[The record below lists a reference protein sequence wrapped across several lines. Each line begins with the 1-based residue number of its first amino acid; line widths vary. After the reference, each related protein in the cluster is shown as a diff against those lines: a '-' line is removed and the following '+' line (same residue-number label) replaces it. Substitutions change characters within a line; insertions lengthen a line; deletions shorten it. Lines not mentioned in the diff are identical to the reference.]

1 MRTLFVSL
9 IVVGAFAMPAGVASQ
24 QPPPQGPT
32 FKGGV
37 ELITVDVGVLDRN
50 GRPVEDLTTADFTV
64 KINGETRRVVTAELV
79 KVDLEQARK
88 RAADPTEAYY
98 SSNIAPANGR
108 QIIIAVD
115 QLYVSPSGVKP
126 IMNAAIQFLNRLT
139 PLDSV
144 AFVAFPEPGPRANF
158 TTDKFRV
165 RQAMQ
170 GIVGQNTM
178 KATLINMGVSEAL
191 DINNRRD
198 QNVLREVSGRV
209 CSGALDGTERDRC
222 VQGIIDE
229 AARVTSRNREDVRIS
244 LTQIETLL
252 RALAY
257 IEGHKSLI
265 LISQSLAIR
274 DHTELDTAIRLAGP
288 ARTSINVL
296 AVDLG
301 RDDVTINERPPTPM
315 EDRRIQ
321 LEGLE
326 ELAAASRGALYR
338 VVNTGEGIFDRLAS
352 ELSAHYVL
360 GVEQR
365 PSDQKRDRHRVDVS
379 MRRRDVTIRS
389 GQAFVLSPTLNP
401 KRSVQE
407 TIQEALSSPMAQS
420 GVPLRVTT
428 FAQRDKGDKV
438 RLTLAAQVGQPGTPP
453 GEFTVAYAIVSNEN
467 RLVASDGNRYKLAA
481 NAGSSNEP
489 LHFSTAAVLDPGLYS
504 LRFAVV
510 DAEGRRGSVSRDLTV
525 FKMEAEEFATS
536 DLIIG
541 NQPPAGQ
548 GMRPNVEPH
557 ITGDRLAAYLELY
570 SKTPETL
577 AATTVAFEIASDEG
591 TTSLTSQPAQIGD
604 SPQPPG
610 RVATGVINTGTL
622 APGRYLV
629 HAKMTRDGKTVGVLM
644 RPFVLER
651 AEAAAVDPAAK

>member
-9 IVVGAFAMPAGVASQ
+9 IVAAALAMPAGVASQ
-24 QPPPQGPT
+24 QPTPQGPT
-32 FKGGV
+32 FKAGV
-37 ELITVDVGVLDRN
+37 DLITVDVGVVDRN
-50 GRPVEDLTTADFTV
+50 GRPVEDLNMADFTV
-64 KINGETRRVVTAELV
+64 KINGETRRVVTADLV

-115 QLYVSPSGVKP
+115 QLYISPSGVKP

-158 TTDKFRV
+158 TTDRFRV

-178 KATLINMGVSEAL
+178 KATLINMGVSEAR
-191 DINNRRD
+191 DINDRKD
-198 QNVLREVSGRV
+198 QNVLREVTGRV
-209 CSGALDGTERDRC
+209 CSGTERDRC
-222 VQGIIDE
+222 VQSIIDE
-229 AARVTSRNREDVRIS
+229 AARVTGRIREDVRIS
-244 LTQIETLL
+244 LIQIEELL
-252 RALAY
+252 KALSY

-274 DHTELDTAIRLAGP
+274 DHSELDTAIRLAGP

-301 RDDVTINERPPTPM
+301 RDDITISERPPTPM

-338 VVNTGEGIFDRLAS
+338 VVNTGEEIFDRLAS

-379 MRRRDVTIRS
+379 LRRRDVTIRS

-428 FAQRDKGDKV
+428 VSQRDKGDKV
-438 RLTLAAQVGQPGTPP
+438 RLTVSAHIGQPGTPP
-453 GEFTVAYAIVSNEN
+453 GEFTVAYAIVNNEN
-467 RLVASDGNRYKLAA
+467 RLVTSFAETVKLTTIDG
-481 NAGSSNEP
+481 SPNEP
-489 LHFSTAAVLDPGLYS
+489 LHFSRATILDPGLYS

-510 DAEGRRGSVSRDLTV
+510 DAERRRGSVSRDLTV
-525 FKMEAEEFATS
+525 FKIEGEEFATS
-536 DLIIG
+536 DLIVG
-541 NQPPAGQ
+541 NLQPPGQ
-548 GMRPNVEPH
+548 GMRPNAEPH
-557 ITGDRLAAYLELY
+557 ITADRLAAYLELY

-577 AATTVAFEIASDEG
+577 TATSVDFEIASDEG
-591 TTSLTSQPAQIGD
+591 SPAQSSQPAQIAE
-604 SPQPPG
+604 SPQVPG
-610 RVATGVINTGTL
+610 RVATSVINTSTL

-629 HAKMTRDGKTVGVLM
+629 RAKMTRDGKTVGVLS

-651 AEAAAVDPAAK
+651 AEGAAAEPAK

>member
-1 MRTLFVSL
+1 
-9 IVVGAFAMPAGVASQ
+9 
-24 QPPPQGPT
+24 
-32 FKGGV
+32 
-37 ELITVDVGVLDRN
+37 
-50 GRPVEDLTTADFTV
+50 
-64 KINGETRRVVTAELV
+64 
-79 KVDLEQARK
+79 
-88 RAADPTEAYY
+88 
-98 SSNIAPANGR
+98 
-108 QIIIAVD
+108 
-115 QLYVSPSGVKP
+115 
-126 IMNAAIQFLNRLT
+126 
-139 PLDSV
+139 
-144 AFVAFPEPGPRANF
+144 
-158 TTDKFRV
+158 
-165 RQAMQ
+165 MQ

-178 KATLINMGVSEAL
+178 KSTLINMGVYEAL
-191 DINNRRD
+191 AIDNRRD
-198 QNVLREVSGRV
+198 QNVLQDVTGRV
-209 CSGALDGTERDRC
+209 CSSAAGGTELERC
-222 VQGIIDE
+222 IAGIRDE
-229 AARVTSRNREDVRIS
+229 AARITQRNREDVRIS
-244 LTQIETLL
+244 LSQIETLL
-252 RALAY
+252 RALRY
-257 IEGHKSLI
+257 IDGHKSLI

-301 RDDVTINERPPTPM
+301 RDDVTVSERPPTPM

-352 ELSAHYVL
+352 DLSAHYVL

-379 MRRRDVTIRS
+379 LRRRDVTIRS

-420 GVPLRVTT
+420 GVPLRVST

-438 RLTLAAQVGQPGTPP
+438 RLTLSAHIGQPGTPP

-467 RLVASDGNRYKLAA
+467 RLVASAGDKYKLAA
-481 NAGSSNEP
+481 NAGSPNEP

-525 FKMEAEEFATS
+525 FKMEGEEFATS

-541 NQPPAGQ
+541 NLQPAGQ
-548 GMRPNVEPH
+548 GMRPTVEPH
-557 ITGDRLAAYLELY
+557 VTADRLAAYLEMY
-570 SKTPETL
+570 SKAPETL
-577 AATTVAFEIASDEG
+577 AATTVTFEIVSDEG
-591 TTSLTSQPAQIGD
+591 SPSLTSQPAQIGD

-610 RVATGVINTGTL
+610 RVATSVINTSTL
-622 APGRYLV
+622 TPGRYLAR
-629 HAKMTRDGKTVGVLM
+629 AKMTRDGKTVGELT

-651 AEAAAVDPAAK
+651 GESASTPAPLAK